1 MSTATTTADLAADQ
15 PALPPRILSKT
26 RPFYWSVRREIW
38 ENRSIYIAP
47 AATAL
52 VVLVGLLIGGINLP
66 HRVGQMVSTL
76 NVTKR
81 AMAAALPFTT
91 ASVVIMTAS
100 FIVAFF
106 YCLGTLQG
114 ERRDRT
120 ILFWKSLPVSDL
132 TTVLAKAAI
141 PLVVL
146 PLVTFAVVVVTQL
159 IILLASFVIL
169 PRVGLPATALLTGSP
184 PLKTWLILLYILGC
198 FALWHAP
205 IWGWLMLVSGWARRA
220 SFLWAIGPPLAVAVF
235 ERLAF
240 GTAYVDAILRD
251 RFTGALT
258 AAFGSMLDDKGH
270 PAVDLDHF
278 DPMKFLSSPGLWI
291 GLVVAAALF
300 AAVVWQRRYRAPI

>member
-1 MSTATTTADLAADQ
+1 MSTSTITPDLGADQ

-26 RPFYWSVRREIW
+26 RPFFWSVRREIW

-47 AATAL
+47 AATAV

-66 HRVGQMVSTL
+66 HRVGQVVWAFDT
-76 NVTKR
+76 TKR
-81 AMAAALPFTT
+81 VMAAAVPFTA
-91 ASVVIMTAS
+91 ASVVILLAS

-106 YCLGTLQG
+106 YCLGALQG
-114 ERRDRT
+114 ERRDRS

-146 PLVTFAVVVVTQL
+146 PLVTFAVVVVTHL
-159 IILLASFVIL
+159 IILVGSFVIL
-169 PRVGLPATALLTGSP
+169 PRVGLPATALLTGF
-184 PLKTWLILLYILGC
+184 PLLKNWLALLYILAC
-198 FALWHAP
+198 FALWQAP

-220 SFLWAIGPPLAVAVF
+220 SFLWAILPPLAVSAF
-235 ERLAF
+235 ERIAF

-258 AAFGSMLDDKGH
+258 AAFGSMLDGKGH
-270 PAVDLDHF
+270 PAIDPEHL
-278 DPMKFLSSPGLWI
+278 DPMKFVSSPGLWI

-300 AAVVWQRRYRAPI
+300 AAVVWQRRYRTPI

>member
-1 MSTATTTADLAADQ
+1 MSTSTTTPDLAADQ
-15 PALPPRILSKT
+15 PALPSSVLSKT

-47 AATAL
+47 TAIAA
-52 VVLVGLLIGGINLP
+52 VVLLGLLIGAIRLP
-66 HRVGQMVSTL
+66 HKAVLMFSALDPARQ
-76 NVTKR
+76 
-81 AMAAALPFTT
+81 AEAAAIPYGIAAFSIMLT
-91 ASVVIMTAS
+91 A

-141 PLVVL
+141 PLVIL
-146 PLVTFAVVVVTQL
+146 PLVTFVVIVVTLL
-159 IILLASFVIL
+159 IMLVASLAIL
-169 PRVGLPATALLTGSP
+169 PASGLPAALLWSAF
-184 PLKTWLILLYILGC
+184 PLPQTPLVLLYILAC
-198 FALWHAP
+198 VSLWLAP
-205 IWGWLMLVSGWARRA
+205 IWGWLLLISGWARRA
-220 SFLWAIGPPLAVAVF
+220 PILWAVGPPLALSVF

-240 GTAYVDAILRD
+240 NTSYLWSLLNYRL
-251 RFTGALT
+251 TGALSESF
-258 AAFGSMLDDKGH
+258 AVKVDAKGH
-270 PAVDLDHF
+270 IQADLHQL

-291 GLVVAAALF
+291 GLAVAAALF